1 MAKRIYAI
9 RNRVVRTKVGF
20 EGREPLLP
28 FDPTT
33 RHLRHD
39 IELVEFLARKVLVA
53 SSRPLRG

>member
-9 RNRVVRTKVGF
+9 RDRIVRTKVGF
-20 EGREPLLP
+20 EEREPLLP
-28 FDPTT
+28 FDPET

-39 IELVEFLARKVLVA
+39 IELVGFLARKVLVA

>member
-33 RHLRHD
+33 RYLRHD
-39 IELVEFLARKVLVA
+39 IELVEFLAHKVLMA